1 MRKITT
7 KEISVYKVRL
17 LQKFVVSS
25 FTTFPI
31 RLLKELLKIILMVK
45 GLQQMA
51 KLEKNRCHHVL
62 HTKKH
67 YRKNIVVKRTRKDQ
81 VSKPKISAPKASNL
95 NKLLEQNGHIIINTI
110 CI

>member
-1 MRKITT
+1 MDIVFPFVTVKLQPRKF
-7 KEISVYKVRL
+7 VYKVRL
-17 LQKFVVSS
+17 LQKFVVSA

-51 KLEKNRCHHVL
+51 KLEKNHCHHVL

-67 YRKNIVVKRTRKDQ
+67 YRKNIVVKRTRKE
-81 VSKPKISAPKASNL
+81 PF
-95 NKLLEQNGHIIINTI
+95 
-110 CI
+110 